1 MIRQVKT
8 DEAAKPFSN
17 YAQAIAVDPAQ
28 KLVFVSGQVGADAAG
43 IIAALPQQQHEN
55 AWKNVLAI
63 LAAEGMDHRN
73 IVDAHVYITDAA
85 HIGIYRE
92 VRDRILQGHRCAA
105 TLLIVAGLAHPAMV
119 MEVSVTAAAPV

>member
-1 MIRQVKT
+1 MMRQVKT
-8 DEAAKPFSN
+8 DKAAQPFSN
-17 YAQAIAVDPAQ
+17 YAQAIAVEPAQ
-28 KLVFVSGQVGADAAG
+28 KLLFVSGQVGADPKG
-43 IIAALPQQQHEN
+43 TIAALPEHQHEY

-105 TLLIVAGLAHPAMV
+105 TLLIVAGLAHPALV
-119 MEVSVTAAAPV
+119 MEVSVTAAAPL

>member
-1 MIRQVKT
+1 M
-8 DEAAKPFSN
+8 
-17 YAQAIAVDPAQ
+17 
-28 KLVFVSGQVGADAAG
+28 SGQVGADAAG
-43 IIAALPQQQHEN
+43 IIAVLPEHQHEH

-105 TLLIVAGLAHPAMV
+105 TLTDRGRLGPPRDGDGGLRNGSGPALRRGR
-119 MEVSVTAAAPV
+119 

>member
-1 MIRQVKT
+1 MIREVKT
-8 DEAAKPFSN
+8 DKAAKPFSN
-17 YAQAIAVDPAQ
+17 YAQAIAVESAQ
-28 KLVFVSGQVGADAAG
+28 RLLYVSGQVGADPSG
-43 IIAALPQQQHEN
+43 IIAVLPEHQHEN

-63 LAAEGMDHRN
+63 LAAEGMDQRN

-119 MEVSVTAAAPV
+119 MEVSVTAAAPL

>member
-8 DEAAKPFSN
+8 DKAAQPFSN
-17 YAQAIAVDPAQ
+17 YAQAVAVEPAQ
-28 KLVFVSGQVGADAAG
+28 RLVFVSGQVGADAQG
-43 IIAALPQQQHEN
+43 TIAALPEHQHEH

-92 VRDRILQGHRCAA
+92 MRDRVLQGHRCAA
-105 TLLIVAGLAHPAMV
+105 TLLIVAGLAHPALV
-119 MEVSVTAAAPV
+119 MEVSVTAAAPL